1 LYYKSKPILIDV
13 GRLSYNNPTGQYGY
27 SAQAHNSITI
37 DDFEA
42 QAGINNRKLP
52 DFYRTSIVDTDYF
65 VDEEKFILTIEHNG
79 FQRLFGDPIAHK
91 RIFTLSNT
99 YFKIEDQ
106 LLGKKKHKLKTFFHW
121 APGMSIIQNE
131 DSSLSIDY
139 NNIKNH
145 KSILRLET
153 KSSEFESSK
162 TEIYHGSSSGYGW
175 HFPNYGIKEA
185 ITTLIYSQDINL
197 PMTNYFKLE
206 WEV

>member
-1 LYYKSKPILIDV
+1 MYYKSKPILIDV
-13 GRLSYNNPTGQYGY
+13 GRLSYNDSPGQYGY
-27 SAQAHNSITI
+27 SAHAHNSITI

-42 QAGINNRKLP
+42 QAGINNRRLP
-52 DFYRTSIVDTDYF
+52 DFYRKSIVNTDYF

-79 FQRLFGDPIAHK
+79 FQRLFGDPITHK
-91 RIFTLSNT
+91 RIFTLSKT

-106 LLGKKKHKLKTFFHW
+106 LLGMKKHKLKTFFHL

-131 DSSLSIDY
+131 DSSLSIDH
-139 NNIKNH
+139 NKIKNY

-153 KSSEFESSK
+153 KCSEFESSK
-162 TEIYHGSSSGYGW
+162 IEIHRGSSLGYGW
-175 HFPNYGIKEA
+175 YFPNYGIKEA